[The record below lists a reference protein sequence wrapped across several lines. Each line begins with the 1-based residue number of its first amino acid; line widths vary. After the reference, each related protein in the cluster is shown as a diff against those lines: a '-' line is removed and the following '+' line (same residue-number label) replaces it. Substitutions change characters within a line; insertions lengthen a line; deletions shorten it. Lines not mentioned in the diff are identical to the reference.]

1 MLSSG
6 DSTTKHARSCD
17 LESVNGCKEGSQADA
32 RACGSGKHDRALFR
46 DLVHSFRGRIAEL
59 FIRRRSGR
67 GGMIDYVRF
76 QDGIQSTSESTI
88 GR

>member
-1 MLSSG
+1 MFIVSECVTKSSSLR
-6 DSTTKHARSCD
+6 STMD
-17 LESVNGCKEGSQADA
+17 
-32 RACGSGKHDRALFR
+32 DRALFR
-46 DLVHSFRGRIAEL
+46 ALMHSFRGRIAEL